1 MHSEDKII
9 IRGLRQNNLKNV
21 SLDIPKGKIVVFTG
35 VSGSGKRS
43 IIRDVFAKQYADR
56 VVLVDQSP
64 VTATGRSTP
73 ASFLGFFD
81 EIRKVMAADNGVE
94 PALFSFNS
102 KEELVLGTDCFDKP
116 QRQTVQHDKKKALT
130 MHDDRLVFTEEMVKK
145 EASRCLGCGVSVV
158 DQNKCIGCGLC
169 TTKCEFD
176 AIHLSRDFPENST
189 LVNIDKMYM
198 PVAEYAV
205 KRAARIAI
213 RSIKEKVSTYK
224 E

>member
-35 VSGSGKRS
+35 VSGSGKS
-43 IIRDVFAKQYADR
+43 PLIRDVFAKQYADR

-94 PALFSFNS
+94 PALFFFNS

>member
-35 VSGSGKRS
+35 VSGSGKS
-43 IIRDVFAKQYADR
+43 SLIRDVFAKQYADR

-130 MHDDRLVFTEEMVKK
+130 MHDDRLVFTAEMVKK

>member
-35 VSGSGKRS
+35 VSGSGKS
-43 IIRDVFAKQYADR
+43 SLIRDVFAKQYADR

-130 MHDDRLVFTEEMVKK
+130 MHDDRLVFTEEMMKK

>member
-35 VSGSGKRS
+35 VSGSGKS
-43 IIRDVFAKQYADR
+43 SLIRDVFAKQYADR

>member
-35 VSGSGKRS
+35 VSGSGKS
-43 IIRDVFAKQYADR
+43 SLIRDVFAKQYADR
-56 VVLVDQSP
+56 VALVDQSP

-205 KRAARIAI
+205 KRAARIAT